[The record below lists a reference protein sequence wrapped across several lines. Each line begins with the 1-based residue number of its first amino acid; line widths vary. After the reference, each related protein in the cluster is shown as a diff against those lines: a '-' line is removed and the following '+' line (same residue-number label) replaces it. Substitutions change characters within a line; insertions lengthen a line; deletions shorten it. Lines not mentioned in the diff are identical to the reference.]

1 MNGDLKKMIRDA
13 GLTQWQVAEHLGIAE
28 STFIRWLRYEL
39 TGKRYQEIKN
49 AIEVLACKKAE
60 EGE

>member
-28 STFIRWLRYEL
+28 STFIRWLRYQL
-39 TGKRYQEIKN
+39 TGERYRLIKN
-49 AIEVLACKKAE
+49 AIEVAAAKKE
-60 EGE
+60 REG